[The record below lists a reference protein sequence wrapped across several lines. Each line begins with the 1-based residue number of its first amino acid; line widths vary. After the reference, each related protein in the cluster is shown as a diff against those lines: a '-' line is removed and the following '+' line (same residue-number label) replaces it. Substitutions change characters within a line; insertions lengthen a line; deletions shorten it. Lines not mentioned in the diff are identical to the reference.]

1 MTLKRLSAILTSMS
15 INDTKTTLYLSPSVR
30 RALKRRVIETKQT
43 MSEYVDRAVA
53 ESLAED
59 LEDIEAIE
67 KRRNEPTENLEDF
80 LKAIRA
86 DGLI

>member
-1 MTLKRLSAILTSMS
+1 MIKDNS
-15 INDTKTTLYLSPSVR
+15 KTTLYLSPSVR
-30 RALKRRVIETKQT
+30 NSLKKRIVDTNQT

-53 ESLAED
+53 YAIAED

-67 KRRNEPTENLEDF
+67 ARRNEPTETLDEF
-80 LKAIRA
+80 LKAIKA

>member
-1 MTLKRLSAILTSMS
+1 MS
-15 INDTKTTLYLSPSVR
+15 GMATNDSKTTLYLSPSVR
-30 RALKRRVIETKQT
+30 RALKMRVIDTNQT

-53 ESLAED
+53 FAIAED

-67 KRRNEPTENLEDF
+67 SRRGEPTESLEDF
-80 LKAIRA
+80 LKAIKA